1 MNIVDLVT
9 YGPWYVIAI
18 VCLTMI
24 ISQQSEIKYLKRKC
38 DTLRKEFDS
47 QTKLL
52 NARDEY
58 LKSKNK
64 LVDDLVGEHLRV
76 CERLDMLE
84 ELEKERQNNEQV

>member
-24 ISQQSEIKYLKRKC
+24 ISQQSEIKFLKREC
-38 DTLRKEFDS
+38 DALRKGFDS

-58 LKSKNK
+58 LKSERE
-64 LVDDLVGEHLRV
+64 LVDSLTENHLRV

>member
-24 ISQQSEIKYLKRKC
+24 ISQQSEIKFLKRKC
-38 DTLRKEFDS
+38 DALRKGFDS

-58 LKSKNK
+58 LKGKNK
-64 LVDDLVGEHLRV
+64 LVDDLVGEYLRV

>member
-1 MNIVDLVT
+1 MWIVEALS
-9 YGPWYVIAI
+9 GFAFGGLI
-18 VCLTMI
+18 VCI
-24 ISQQSEIKYLKRKC
+24 LKIRELQRQT
-38 DTLRKEFDS
+38 DALRKGFDS

-64 LVDDLVGEHLRV
+64 LVDDLVGEYLRV

>member
-1 MNIVDLVT
+1 MNIVEVLS
-9 YGPWYVIAI
+9 GFAFGGLI
-18 VCLTMI
+18 VCI
-24 ISQQSEIKYLKRKC
+24 LKIRELQRLI
-38 DTLRKEFDS
+38 DALRKGFDS

-58 LKSKNK
+58 LKSERE
-64 LVDDLVGEHLRV
+64 LVDSLTENHLRV